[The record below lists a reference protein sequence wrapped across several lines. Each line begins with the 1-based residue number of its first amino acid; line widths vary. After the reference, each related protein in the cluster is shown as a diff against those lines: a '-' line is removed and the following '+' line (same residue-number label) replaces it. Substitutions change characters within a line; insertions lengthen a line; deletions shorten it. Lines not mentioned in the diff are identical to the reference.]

1 MRLGLLGGRELVL
14 PASMSDERVAAL
26 VGLIE
31 GRGSIVGG
39 GCDSK

>member
-1 MRLGLLGGRELVL
+1 MRLRLLGGHELVL
-14 PASMSDERVAAL
+14 PVSMSDRRVAAL

-31 GRGSIVGG
+31 GCGSILGG